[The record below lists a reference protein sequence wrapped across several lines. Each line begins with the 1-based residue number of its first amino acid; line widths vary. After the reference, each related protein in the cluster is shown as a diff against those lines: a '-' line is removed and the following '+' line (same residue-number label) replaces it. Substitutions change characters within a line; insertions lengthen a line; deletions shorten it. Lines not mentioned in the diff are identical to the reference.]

1 MRKGLDVH
9 MRLIIVS

>member
-9 MRLIIVS
+9 MRHIIVS